1 MRPGAE
7 ATLARLR
14 AVLAERGI
22 DAEVITVGTLGL
34 SFAEPVVEVQ
44 RPGAAPLVYGPVPA
58 EDVDAFVSAAVQG
71 EGDAALWAL
80 GVRGDTAQ
88 DGVPPLRTHPFWA
101 GQTRRLMEWMGVID
115 PESIEDAI
123 AHGSYAALDR
133 ALAMEPMA
141 ICDLVEASGLGGRGG
156 GGFPAGRKW
165 KFLLGAAAAPA
176 DAGAGGPK
184 GQQGDILKAA
194 EAPPLAGKALICNAD
209 EGDPGRLREPRANGI
224 APALGDRGTG
234 DRRTGDGRRA
244 GLHLHPRRVPAQ
256 YCAHAPRHPAGGGA
270 RTTGERRPGQRMT
283 LRLEV
288 VRGAGSYVCGEETG
302 LIASL
307 EGIRGMPKIRP
318 PFPAQRGVFGQPSN
332 VNNTESYANVP
343 QVILQGAEW
352 YREFGTE
359 SDPGTK
365 MFSISGA
372 LERSGIVEIPFGLPM
387 DKLLLEIGG
396 GPQQGRAVKGIQ
408 PAGPWA
414 DSCRPLTCRW
424 RWSVRRSRSG
434 ACCWDR
440 AG

>member
-1 MRPGAE
+1 MSAAFAALQARVEALRSARAQPSRPLLRVDLTTSSIAAGAE

-34 SFAEPVVEVQ
+34 SFAQPVVEVQ

-71 EGDAALWAL
+71 EGETWAAAL

-184 GQQGDILKAA
+184 GQQGDILKTA
-194 EAPPLAGKALICNAD
+194 EASPLAGKALICNAD
-209 EGDPGRLREPRANGI
+209 EGDPGAYVNRVLMESHPHLVIEGLVIAARATGAERGFIYIRDEYPLSI
-224 APALGDRGTG
+224 ARM
-234 DRRTGDGRRA
+234 RRA
-244 GLHLHPRRVPAQ
+244 IRQAEAHGLLGNDVLGSGTA
-256 YCAHAPRHPAGGGA
+256 
-270 RTTGERRPGQRMT
+270 

-307 EGIRGMPKIRP
+307 EGIRGDAQDPAAVPGPAGGVRAAQQRQQYRDLRQRAAGDP
-318 PFPAQRGVFGQPSN
+318 AGGGVVPGVRHRVRSGHEDVQYQRGAGAQRGGGDPLR
-332 VNNTESYANVP
+332 TAHGP
-343 QVILQGAEW
+343 TAAGDRRRPAAGA
-352 YREFGTE
+352 
-359 SDPGTK
+359 
-365 MFSISGA
+365 
-372 LERSGIVEIPFGLPM
+372 
-387 DKLLLEIGG
+387 
-396 GPQQGRAVKGIQ
+396 
-408 PAGPWA
+408 
-414 DSCRPLTCRW
+414 
-424 RWSVRRSRSG
+424 RR
-434 ACCWDR
+434 
-440 AG
+440 